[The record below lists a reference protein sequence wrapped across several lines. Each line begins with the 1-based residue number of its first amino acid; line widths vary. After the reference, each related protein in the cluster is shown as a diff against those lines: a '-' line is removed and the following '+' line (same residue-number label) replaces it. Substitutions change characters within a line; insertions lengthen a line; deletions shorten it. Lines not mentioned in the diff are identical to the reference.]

1 MNNYKLLSYKVQFL
15 SKVESFV
22 KRMRWKALQF
32 LGNFKTQQKESY
44 GFHSRNCPLPVEEL
58 AASEEDLRLMI
69 KISNLE
75 NIELNNEFQ
84 TKSSKDIKK
93 IKNSKKKFSLM
104 LANQATLMKW
114 PKKNMKNIYWKMLQK
129 FIRISRKRRI
139 PRKTL

>member
-32 LGNFKTQQKESY
+32 RGNFKTQQKESY
-44 GFHSRNCPLPVEEL
+44 GFHSRNCPLSVEEL

-93 IKNSKKKFSLM
+93 IKNSKKSFH
-104 LANQATLMKW
+104 
-114 PKKNMKNIYWKMLQK
+114 
-129 FIRISRKRRI
+129 
-139 PRKTL
+139 

>member
-22 KRMRWKALQF
+22 KRMRRKALQF
-32 LGNFKTQQKESY
+32 RGNFKTQQKESY

-93 IKNSKKKFSLM
+93 IKNSKKSFH
-104 LANQATLMKW
+104 
-114 PKKNMKNIYWKMLQK
+114 
-129 FIRISRKRRI
+129 
-139 PRKTL
+139 